1 MESIENNQRTL
12 SPPPKRTAT
21 EKPKRSVRNHGDKTK
36 KNGRPRKTLSSLPGW
51 FLFITAGDFFGA
63 YRQEPSTSGT
73 SNGSPRLESSERMSE
88 ESGSSTCSRHIRNES
103 SNSSTSYFIQ
113 EIEPNAFVRSLLSLP
128 EELRNLI
135 GLYLGYK
142 DVARMSEVSHSFGK
156 IWGDTMWIEFIYLMG
171 GMLYDWPPERSPK
184 EAFRYRLF
192 CIDQDL
198 EKVVGPYDVRFAEA
212 MRRIRGTLPRESEL
226 RVSMLVIIE
235 RWLRDYESWD
245 FDDRLVAL
253 KMLETLREVAS
264 PQELENVE
272 ETFRD
277 SDEFAR
283 MVHQTSEETLHQ
295 LFEEELRESFRRFAK
310 RRYTVYNTLYD

>member
-1 MESIENNQRTL
+1 
-12 SPPPKRTAT
+12 
-21 EKPKRSVRNHGDKTK
+21 
-36 KNGRPRKTLSSLPGW
+36 
-51 FLFITAGDFFGA
+51 
-63 YRQEPSTSGT
+63 
-73 SNGSPRLESSERMSE
+73 
-88 ESGSSTCSRHIRNES
+88 
-103 SNSSTSYFIQ
+103 
-113 EIEPNAFVRSLLSLP
+113 
-128 EELRNLI
+128 
-135 GLYLGYK
+135 
-142 DVARMSEVSHSFGK
+142 
-156 IWGDTMWIEFIYLMG
+156 MG

-212 MRRIRGTLPRESEL
+212 MRRIRGTLPHESEL

-283 MVHQTSEETLHQ
+283 MVH
-295 LFEEELRESFRRFAK
+295 
-310 RRYTVYNTLYD
+310 